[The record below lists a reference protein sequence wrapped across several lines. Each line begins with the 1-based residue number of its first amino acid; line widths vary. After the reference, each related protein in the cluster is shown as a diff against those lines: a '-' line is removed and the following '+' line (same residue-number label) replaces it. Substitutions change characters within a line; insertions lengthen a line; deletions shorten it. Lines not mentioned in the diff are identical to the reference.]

1 MQLSAVQT
9 EYADDVKK
17 IISRPSADRLLREAT
32 ATATSSMGEAG
43 PPEELAPQPWRHLP
57 VSFDKRN
64 GKLSFADADYSGE
77 SSSSAPAA
85 VPRFLDWLG
94 LADSSKPPT
103 KTFSFLTGM
112 DTRVIRADEDV
123 ASGGVF
129 LSFEMED
136 RKSQHDVILG
146 RLPEGAK
153 MLAFSRI
160 KRWWMAPSWCNS
172 ADEVPVETQLL
183 LVEVPDGRY
192 VVIAPLIDFDRS
204 FRQTIFGGK
213 EGGAPAGNGLLAVR
227 CESGDP
233 AVQHAD
239 IDNGMFIAAGT
250 DPYDLMEVAFQ
261 SISKRMGTF
270 RTYAQKPSPAGID
283 EFGFCTWDA
292 FYSSVDADKVKA
304 GLQSLRDSGTPPK
317 FVIIDDG
324 WQSTSLSGEQTKKV
338 KSKAKVASSPSSS
351 SDSHVSSAHAA
362 SGSATDDG
370 ELSGAQIDGSLAAQK
385 MKEGGNPII
394 AVVTNAVGS
403 FYNNHVEKGAP
414 GSLAV
419 KLWVALSQTVLKE
432 KLTRFFA
439 EQTDFSKRLTS
450 WKANSKFEDS
460 ARGSSLKSFVGDLK
474 SQLGVRHVFV
484 WHALAGYWGGVSE
497 EVGDDLN
504 AALSSADSTAPA
516 VIRSFSQPSPHL
528 LLVEPALAW
537 DPGSLVGVGSVAK
550 EKLEKMYHAMHSYLA
565 EAGVDG
571 VKVDAQAGIGT
582 FGAGN
587 GGGAALARAAVRA
600 VEESVKA
607 AFAPAAPL
615 VDVDDYGELQ
625 AAKLDAVAVAG
636 PVVDARGVSRL
647 LGSPLRRARAMWSR
661 TRQDLP
667 ATISPMRLSDTPV
680 ALVGCM
686 CHSTENLYSYF
697 ETGLVRASDDFYP
710 KDLPA
715 QTCHI
720 VSCAYNSVMLSQIG
734 TCDWDMFH
742 SKHSHAEMH
751 AAARAVS
758 GGPIYVSDSPGVH
771 DAALLRR
778 LVLSNGQ
785 ILRAVKP
792 AKPTV
797 DCLFRNPTNDW
808 TTALKIFAP
817 NRVGGVFG
825 VFNTQGA
832 SWSRTQ
838 RKYCFHPASPPLV
851 STDVRPRD
859 AIASEQVFGPDPFLV
874 GLDPKAARALGHG
887 RQPTDRFVAWSARQR
902 RVEVLEGRGAA
913 MTLVLEKAG
922 WDVITMHRVLQL
934 GADARSY
941 NPQPQPQPQQKEQ
954 EQQKQDESEE
964 IVGAVEA
971 SSSSSSSSS
980 EQNPGLG
987 QGLLGLLKS
996 PLVGAYNYIA
1006 RPLLRPWVA
1015 ALQLIRTQRPPRRAG
1030 GDRVQWAPL
1039 GLIELLNCGAAVAE
1053 VLPSK
1058 TAREGTF
1065 IGLGEG
1071 LFGVYANSVP
1081 REVRVGTEAVMFD
1094 YSDRKQLVTFQL
1106 PPSSPPLVAVAASA
1120 GASEETGRTGGSAVC
1135 VPPPGRRPTQGECI
1149 AGHKVV
1155 LQW

>member
-1 MQLSAVQT
+1 M
-9 EYADDVKK
+9 
-17 IISRPSADRLLREAT
+17 
-32 ATATSSMGEAG
+32 
-43 PPEELAPQPWRHLP
+43 
-57 VSFDKRN
+57 
-64 GKLSFADADYSGE
+64 
-77 SSSSAPAA
+77 
-85 VPRFLDWLG
+85 
-94 LADSSKPPT
+94 
-103 KTFSFLTGM
+103 
-112 DTRVIRADEDV
+112 RVIRADEDV

-129 LSFEMED
+129 LSFEMDDE
-136 RKSQHDVILG
+136 KPQHDVILG

-183 LVEVPDGRY
+183 LVEQEGRY

-213 EGGAPAGNGLLAVR
+213 EGGAPAGDGLLAVR

-233 AVQHAD
+233 AVQHAY

-250 DPYDLMEVAFQ
+250 DPYDLMDTAFR
-261 SISKRMGTF
+261 SISKRMGSF
-270 RTYAQKPSPAGID
+270 RTYAQKPSLAGID

-304 GLQSLRDSGTPPK
+304 GLQSLRDCGTPPK

-324 WQSTSLSGEQTKKV
+324 WQSTSLSVEQTKKV
-338 KSKAKVASSPSSS
+338 KVKAKTAYSPSSTSRS
-351 SDSHVSSAHAA
+351 SSSQTRAHTNALAAPTA
-362 SGSATDDG
+362 SGAATDDG

-385 MKEGGNPII
+385 MKEGGNPVI
-394 AVVTNAVGS
+394 AMVTNAVGS

-414 GSLAV
+414 GSVAV
-419 KLWVALSQTVLKE
+419 KLWVAMSQTVLKG
-432 KLTRFFA
+432 KLTKFFA

-450 WKANSKFEDS
+450 WKANSKFEN
-460 ARGSSLKSFVGDLK
+460 AALGSSLKSFVGDLK
-474 SQLGVRHVFV
+474 SQFGVRHVFV

-497 EVGDDLN
+497 EAGDDLN
-504 AALSSADSTAPA
+504 AALSSADPSSPA
-516 VIRSFSQPSPHL
+516 VIRSFSRPSPHL

-550 EKLEKMYHAMHSYLA
+550 EKLVKMYSKMHRYLA
-565 EAGVDG
+565 DAGVDG

-600 VEESVKA
+600 VEESVKS

-615 VDVDDYGELQ
+615 VDVEGYGELQ
-625 AAKLDAVAVAG
+625 AARLDGVAVAIPEVSVRG
-636 PVVDARGVSRL
+636 IARLV
-647 LGSPLRRARAMWSR
+647 GSPMRRVRAMWAR

-667 ATISPMRLSDTPV
+667 AAISPLRLSDAPV

-710 KDLPA
+710 KDPAA

-720 VSCAYNSVMLSQIG
+720 VSCAYNSIMLSQIG
-734 TCDWDMFH
+734 TCDYDMFH

-758 GGPIYVSDSPGVH
+758 GGPVYVSDSPGAH

-778 LVLSNGQ
+778 LVLPSGQ
-785 ILRAVKP
+785 VLRAVKP

-797 DCLFRNPTNDW
+797 DCLFKNPTNDW
-808 TTALKIFAP
+808 ATALKIFAP

-832 SWSRTQ
+832 SWSRSQ
-838 RKYCFHPASPPLV
+838 RKYVFHPASPPLV
-851 STDVRPRD
+851 SASVRPRD
-859 AIASEQVFGPDPFLV
+859 ALLSEQVFGPDPFLV
-874 GLDPKAARALGHG
+874 GLDLKAARALGHG
-887 RQPTDRFVAWSARQR
+887 RQPTDRFVVWSARQCR
-902 RVEVLEGRGAA
+902 AEVLEGRGAA
-913 MTLVLEKAG
+913 FSLVLEKAG
-922 WDVITMHRVLQL
+922 WDVLTMHRVLQL
-934 GADARSY
+934 GTDARSR
-941 NPQPQPQPQQKEQ
+941 PLPPHQDQDQGQGHGQQAEKE
-954 EQQKQDESEE
+954 
-964 IVGAVEA
+964 VAVEA
-971 SSSSSSSSS
+971 SSSSSSLSS
-980 EQNPGLG
+980 EQEQERGRG
-987 QGLLGLLKS
+987 WGLLGVLQAPIVS
-996 PLVGAYNYIA
+996 AYTYIA

-1039 GLIELLNCGAAVAE
+1039 GLIELLNCGAAVCE

-1058 TAREGTF
+1058 NAREGTF
-1065 IGLGEG
+1065 IALGEG
-1071 LFGVYANSVP
+1071 KFGVFANSAP
-1081 REVRVGTEAVMFD
+1081 REVRVGGEAVMFD
-1094 YSDRKQLVTFQL
+1094 YSERRMLVTFLL
-1106 PPSSPPLVAVAASA
+1106 PPSSPPPAPLHAATSA
-1120 GASEETGRTGGSAVC
+1120 GAAAAGAAAAGGAASGGAELGGPEVC
-1135 VPPPGRRPTQGECI
+1135 APPPPGRRPIQGECI